1 MPRRCCR
8 SRSRSRIWAW
18 MVTSS
23 AVVGS
28 SAISSEGSH
37 DSAIAII
44 TRCRMPPDSWCG
56 KSSKRCAGDGMRTS
70 SSTSIAR
77 ALAASFDRSEWAWIA
92 STICWP
98 MRCTGFSEVIG
109 SWNTIAMRPPRSS
122 RRSLADRPSTSRPSK
137 TNASALTRPG
147 GEGTRPISDS
157 EVTLLPQPDS
167 PTSPTER
174 ARPTEKL
181 MPSTALNSPRSVS
194 NQVRRLR
201 TSSSGGA
208 SAADAEVWRG
218 GFTARCPDLCRRCTG
233 TACAPARS

>member
-18 MVTSS
+18 IVTSS

-28 SAISSEGSH
+28 SAISSEGSQ
-37 DSAIAII
+37 DKAIAII
-44 TRCRMPPDSWCG
+44 TRWRMPPDSWCG
-56 KSSKRCAGDGMRTS
+56 KSSNHCAGDGMRTS

-77 ALAASFDRSEWAWIA
+77 ARAASLDKSECAWIA
-92 STICWP
+92 STIWRP

-109 SWNTIAMRPPRSS
+109 SWRTIAMRPPRSN
-122 RRSLADRPSTSRPSK
+122 RRSLAGKPSTSRPSK
-137 TNASALTRPG
+137 TSRSALTRPG

-167 PTSPTER
+167 PTRPTER

-194 NQVRRLR
+194 NQVRRFC

-208 SAADAEVWRG
+208 AAAAAPAG
-218 GFTARCPDLCRRCTG
+218 TCGLIARRPVPCRRCTG
-233 TACAPARS
+233 TACAPARP